1 MTAFDFFQRD
11 TCLIAEGNRAEAEKL
26 LTKAIAKIDSNGVD
40 ADLRADLVDLRD
52 SMKAAA

>member
-1 MTAFDFFQRD
+1 MTAFDFFQRA
-11 TCLIAEGNRAEAEKL
+11 TCLIAEGNRVEAAKL

-40 ADLRADLVDLRD
+40 ADMRDDLVDLRD

>member
-1 MTAFDFFQRD
+1 MTAFDFFQRA